1 VHRTQDKIGEARY
14 EAYIK
19 AVASQLR
26 RYPDVSVAIALEP
39 DSIGNLVTNL
49 SVPKCGN
56 AAPAHKRLLGLAVA
70 LLQLPNVSL
79 YLDGA
84 HAGWLGWP
92 DNLVPTAAILGEI
105 LNNAKTHNT
114 KATVRGLATNVSNY
128 NGLGNQEQQGR
139 DELKYINDLSP
150 LLEQVGYPAHF
161 IVDQGRS
168 GNQEATRD
176 GGDWC
181 NFKISALVPLVCWV
195 RTTPFDHD
203 SEPLR

>member
-1 VHRTQDKIGEARY
+1 MALSLSSTVRLCSGAIMPVIGLGVYQNYDAKTSALLAFKHGYRWALSMPSEARY

-26 RYPDVSVAIALEP
+26 RYPHVSVAIALEP

-56 AAPAHKRLLGLAVA
+56 AAPAHKRLLGLAVV

-92 DNLVPTAAILGEI
+92 DNLAPTAAILGEI
-105 LNNAKTHNT
+105 LNNAKTHNA

-139 DELKYINDLSP
+139 DELKTKADPEIKRQLAM
-150 LLEQVGYPAHF
+150 VVTG
-161 IVDQGRS
+161 
-168 GNQEATRD
+168 ATS
-176 GGDWC
+176 W
-181 NFKISALVPLVCWV
+181 
-195 RTTPFDHD
+195 
-203 SEPLR
+203 